1 METVRTGSTL
11 VRFGEKY
18 KSHCPIL
25 VLYRSYKKNRTEE

>member
-1 METVRTGSTL
+1 METIRTESSL

-25 VLYRSYKKNRTEE
+25 VLYRSYKRNTSEE